1 MTDITMILYGIIF
14 VLTGA
19 AVFVIRKYILPWIL
33 TKMSASQWNTIVD
46 WALSL
51 VAFAEKKI
59 TGDKMGG
66 IRFNRVLA
74 KLQEICNEHNYKYDQ
89 EMLESAI
96 QYAWSVLIGESDTD
110 NAVIEY
116 KPEISE

>member
-1 MTDITMILYGIIF
+1 MTDITILLYGLIF
-14 VLTGA
+14 AVTGLI
-19 AVFVIRKYILPWIL
+19 VFVFRRYILPWIL
-33 TKMSASQWNTIVD
+33 TKMSANQWDTIVD

-51 VAFAEKKI
+51 VALAEKKI
-59 TGDKMGG
+59 SGEKMGN
-66 IRFNRVLA
+66 IRFNKVFE
-74 KLQEICNEHNYKYDQ
+74 KLQEICNKHNYKYDQ
-89 EMLESAI
+89 EMLEAAI

>member
-1 MTDITMILYGIIF
+1 MTDITMVLYGAIF
-14 VLTGA
+14 VLAGVV
-19 AVFVIRKYILPWIL
+19 VFVIRKYILPWIL
-33 TKMSASQWNTIVD
+33 TKISASQWETIVD

-51 VAFAEKKI
+51 VALAEKKI

-66 IRFNRVLA
+66 IRFNKVFA
-74 KLQEICNEHNYKYDQ
+74 KLQEICNKYNYKYDQ
-89 EMLESAI
+89 EMLEAAI

>member
-1 MTDITMILYGIIF
+1 MTDITMVLYGVIF
-14 VLTGA
+14 VIAGVV
-19 AVFVIRKYILPWIL
+19 VFVIRKYILPWIL

-51 VAFAEKKI
+51 VALAEKKI
-59 TGDKMGG
+59 TGEKMGS
-66 IRFNRVLA
+66 IRFNKVFD
-74 KLQEICNEHNYKYDQ
+74 KLQQICNKHNYKYDQ
-89 EMLESAI
+89 EMLEAAI

-110 NAVIEY
+110 IVEY